1 MTQATASSSSL
12 RQVLTLAAI
21 VAGLDQT
28 SKWLIVFGLGYQTGE
43 AHRILP
49 FLDFT
54 LLWNKGISYGLLDTS
69 GNLGKWLLIALT
81 ILIIFGFLW
90 MVRGPQRAS
99 IILAYGLII
108 GGAAGNLV
116 DRLVHGAVVDFIS
129 LHAAGYYW
137 YVFNVADIAITL
149 GVAAL
154 FLDMFIGEK
163 SDR

>member
-1 MTQATASSSSL
+1 
-12 RQVLTLAAI
+12 
-21 VAGLDQT
+21 
-28 SKWLIVFGLGYQTGE
+28 
-43 AHRILP
+43 
-49 FLDFT
+49 
-54 LLWNKGISYGLLDTS
+54 
-69 GNLGKWLLIALT
+69 
-81 ILIIFGFLW
+81 

-154 FLDMFIGEK
+154 FFDMFTGEK
-163 SDR
+163 SDS